1 MLVFKRLSFF
11 LFIIHLCTA
20 SYCQNIIVNG
30 VVQDSLQNPLEYANI
45 LAVPESENADVRF
58 AITNNKG
65 FYELKLKQKQSY
77 KVTVSYLGYVSQSLI
92 ITTNTEDITQNFII
106 REDTNQLDEV
116 TLNYTPPV
124 TVKQDTII
132 YLADKFVTGE
142 ERKLRD
148 VLKKL
153 PGVEVDRDGN
163 VTANGKRVTK
173 VLVED
178 KTFFTGNSKLA
189 VNNIPADAVDKV
201 ELLDNY
207 SEVAMLK
214 GLEDSDDL
222 AMNIKLKED
231 KKKFV
236 FGDVEAGAGIKERYV
251 VHPNIFYY
259 SPETTV
265 NFIGDLNNTGVKS
278 FTFRDYLEFE
288 GGFGKLL
295 DNAGSYFS
303 LYNSDF
309 SKYLINQDFIA
320 NTNQFG
326 AANIRQALSPA
337 TDISGYVI
345 ANNAK
350 TETLNETN
358 NAYLNNETPFIE
370 DRTNAN
376 QINSFF
382 TIGKITLDY
391 EPSFEEDLA
400 YNTFIKISNNDSQ
413 GLINTINPNQN
424 NRIETKTDIKNINF
438 KQHVNYSKKL
448 SRDHTATLEASYNF
462 QNDKP
467 ITNWL
472 TNQQLLQGLIPLED
486 DTVYNI
492 LHAKKVSSHTAN
504 AIVKDYWVLNN
515 FNHLYTSVG
524 VNSTFNNFYTND
536 EQLITDGSINNF
548 SNAGFG
554 NDFKHQ
560 FINTFIGLEY
570 KFQIGIATFKPAL
583 YYHFYFWNTQQEAF
597 GSAKNKSL
605 LLPQFT
611 TKIEF
616 NNSEKINFKY
626 QLNAR
631 FPTVDYLANNFVLS
645 NFNSVFKGNPELE
658 NQLYH
663 TFGLSYYKFSL
674 FKGLNINASVNF
686 NKKIKQFKTVT
697 QLQGID
703 QFNTPV
709 QFEQPEQTWTING
722 GISKK
727 INKIRYKFRS
737 RFSYNDFY
745 QILNNETNL
754 NVSKNLSSTISAETF
769 FKNLPNL
776 EIGYTKAFNNYKA
789 LGNETK
795 FTNDTF
801 FASLEYDFLEDFIFK
816 ADYNLDIYKNND
828 ANINNQFDNANA
840 SLFYQTENSPWGFEI
855 AVSNIFDTA
864 FKQQNS
870 FSSFLISDSKTFIM
884 PRIIMFKIAYKL

>member
-1 MLVFKRLSFF
+1 MRCLLLIVLLS
-11 LFIIHLCTA
+11 LFSTIAHA
-20 SYCQNIIVNG
+20 QNVTVTGSIK
-30 VVQDSLQNPLEYANI
+30 DSLQNPLEYANI
-45 LAVPESENADVRF
+45 LAVPEAENADVRF

-65 FYELKLKQKQSY
+65 VYELKLDSNQSY
-77 KVTVSYLGYVSQSLI
+77 EVTVSYLGYVSKTINVDTKENDL
-92 ITTNTEDITQNFII
+92 TQNFILK
-106 REDTNQLDEV
+106 EDTNLLDEV

-259 SPETTV
+259 SPETTL

-309 SKYLINQDFIA
+309 SKYLINQDFKA
-320 NTNQFG
+320 NSNLFG
-326 AANIRQALSPA
+326 AANIRQALSAA
-337 TDISGYVI
+337 TNISGYVI

-358 NAYLNNETPFIE
+358 NAYLNNETPFVE
-370 DRTNAN
+370 DRTNTN
-376 QINSFF
+376 TINSFF

-400 YNTFIKISNNDSQ
+400 YNTFIKVSNNDSQ

-424 NRIETKTDIKNINF
+424 NRIETKTNIKTINF
-438 KQHVNYSKKL
+438 KQHINYSKKL

-486 DTVYNI
+486 DTFYNI
-492 LHAKKVSSHTAN
+492 LQTKKVRSHTAN
-504 AIVKDYWVLNN
+504 AILKDYWVLNN

-524 VNSTFNNFYTND
+524 ANTTFNNFYTYD
-536 EQLITDGSINNF
+536 KQLLTDGRINNF
-548 SNAGFG
+548 SSSGFG
-554 NDFKHQ
+554 NDFKYQ
-560 FINTFIGLEY
+560 FIDTFVGLEY
-570 KFQIGIATFKPAL
+570 KFQIGVATFKPAL
-583 YYHFYFWNTQQEAF
+583 FYHFYLWNTYQESF
-597 GSAKNKSL
+597 WGAKNKGL

-616 NNSEKINFKY
+616 NNSEKINLKY

-645 NFNSVFKGNPELE
+645 SFNSVFKGNPDLE

-663 TFGLSYYKFSL
+663 TFGLSYYRFSL

-703 QFNTPV
+703 QFNTPI

-727 INKIRYKFRS
+727 INKVRYKFRS

-754 NVSKNLSSTISAETF
+754 NVSKNLSSTVSAETF
-769 FKNLPNL
+769 FKNFPNI

-789 LGNETK
+789 LGNETR
-795 FTNDTF
+795 FTNDAF
-801 FASLEYDFLEDFIFK
+801 FVHLEYDFLEDFIFK

-840 SLFYQTENSPWGFEI
+840 SLFYQTEKSPWGFEI
-855 AVSNIFDTA
+855 AISNIFDTA
-864 FKQQNS
+864 FRQQNS
-870 FSSFLISDSKTFIM
+870 FSSFLISDSKTYIM